1 MASTYD
7 RNLSPYR
14 YVSTS
19 GVVIPDTSDIQE
31 EVVSMF
37 KAVFGQN
44 IAHDTG
50 VLSRRYVFLRDTV
63 GITAQNACQYNA
75 ATGIYLDAL
84 GAFRC
89 KKFLV

>member
-7 RNLSPYR
+7 FRNLSPYR

-37 KAVFGQN
+37 KSVFGQD
-44 IAHDTG
+44 IDTTPETIIG
-50 VLSRRYVFLRDTV
+50 RLIEAFTVFLRDTV
-63 GITAQNACQYNA
+63 GITAQNACQFNLNV
-75 ATGIYLDAL
+75 ATGIYLDI
-84 GAFRC
+84 G
-89 KKFLV
+89 